1 MEVKKTRLVS
11 ALAVALCALVATAI
25 LVAVPMQ
32 RAHAENGNNYGFSDV
47 SGDEWFAIDEV
58 LGYATENGIIS
69 GYNDGRFGPYDNV
82 TRGQVAVILHRLA
95 GEPDAQ
101 ADDFSDVDYGE
112 YYGPAI
118 RWARSAGVI
127 NGYQDADDVYR
138 TFGPNDSV
146 TREQLAAMLANYAR
160 EIEGIVT
167 DTDGTLL
174 NAMPDAGSVDDWA
187 RESVG
192 WAMDS
197 GLMSGVVEADGAYV
211 RPLATAQR
219 CAMAKMASVLKRDVL
234 PPEIDPNAEQ
244 VMVYKDGV
252 VEVDDYEV
260 LSDGSVRVPA
270 AKASGISAGT
280 VVAFK
285 PIKSYPTGYT
295 LKVSSKTTQGA
306 YVVLSGDRADL
317 IDVYEKLDIQGTCDA
332 VATDIQLGDG
342 VTMVDDATGQSL
354 AAVEKSYNL
363 GNYKYEVDGELL
375 RGTCLED
382 ADLVVK
388 ITPTVEYKVDASAG
402 LMNEFYASVAYEKSV
417 EISYAGSV
425 APKKDNDSFADGI
438 RLFDVSFATPVPG
451 CFVKASF
458 WLTAGLDGSAT
469 ITMTQSCENGVLYR
483 AGKYQVIKKDSASLS
498 AELSATLKADL
509 DITLSVDALAKPM
522 IDASFAVGANAAG
535 SVSVRQT
542 GLRCCNVVLSG
553 YVNVAVGKHD
563 SMIHDFGL
571 GWDKDLAEAE
581 FGVLHLENGRSVK
594 ECSWVCPQYEMKS
607 VQVGSNE
614 WEYPR
619 FWLNGGQSSIFDQ
632 LNSRIE
638 NSIRSQIDNNEA
650 AVAVRTISVMYADED
665 YISLIDSYSI
675 NGGAHPYNFIEAY
688 TFDVNTGQQ
697 VSAKSISGI
706 SDGDLTTQVTKAAV
720 TLKKKYGSSILYS
733 SSDLANKLIA
743 EANDEVSHTSSLV
756 SPIGTPSGVY
766 FDGESLICCNMQ
778 SYATYASVLYS
789 ATIARVDGDTTKL
802 GA

>member
-1 MEVKKTRLVS
+1 MEVKITRFVR
-11 ALAVALCALVATAI
+11 ALAVALCALVATAL
-25 LVAVPMQ
+25 LVAAPTQ

-101 ADDFSDVDYGE
+101 ADDFSDVNYGE

-127 NGYQDADDVYR
+127 NGYQDADGVYR

-167 DTDGTLL
+167 DTDGALL
-174 NAMPDAGSVDDWA
+174 NAMPDASAVDDWA

-285 PIKSYPTGYT
+285 PIESYPTGYT

-317 IDVYEKLDIQGTCDA
+317 IDVYEKLDIQGTSDA

-342 VTMVDDATGQSL
+342 VTMVDDATVQSL
-354 AAVEKSYNL
+354 AAVGDSVNL
-363 GNYKYEVDGELL
+363 GDVKFKISGDVLK
-375 RGTCLED
+375 GTSLEG
-382 ADLVVK
+382 ADLTVKVTPVVN
-388 ITPTVEYKVDASAG
+388 YKVDVSSRS
-402 LMNEFYASVAYEKSV
+402 LNELYASVTYDKSI
-417 EISYAGSV
+417 EISKSGKVSVDKSFSRKVFSAPVGTPVLGCATVNLSVYLNIDIDGSV
-425 APKKDNDSFADGI
+425 TLTVSQNCEDGFYYASGNYEIIKKRS
-438 RLFDVSFATPVPG
+438 PVD
-451 CFVKASF
+451 
-458 WLTAGLDGSAT
+458 LTAELSTTLKAEADFALSINA
-469 ITMTQSCENGVLYR
+469 
-483 AGKYQVIKKDSASLS
+483 LS
-498 AELSATLKADL
+498 AEIADVSL
-509 DITLSVDALAKPM
+509 TPGLIV
-522 IDASFAVGANAAG
+522 AG
-535 SVSVRQT
+535 SETVRSA
-542 GLRCCNVVLSG
+542 GLRCCDVDITGSLEI
-553 YVNVAVGKHD
+553 AVGKQKNL
-563 SMIHDFGL
+563 I
-571 GWDKDLAEAE
+571 KDLGLSKSKKIAEGE
-581 FGVLHLENGRSVK
+581 LSFHWENGQLVDGCTWSGVL
-594 ECSWVCPQYEMKS
+594 YAIKS
-607 VQVGSNE
+607 IQVGSSE
-614 WEYPR
+614 WTYPQ
-619 FWLNGGQSSIFDQ
+619 FWKNSESGLALDD

-638 NSIRSQIDNNEA
+638 NSIRSQIANNEA
-650 AVAVRTISVMYADED
+650 AVATRTISVMYAGED
-665 YISLIDSYSI
+665 YISLIDGYSVG
-675 NGGAHPYNFIEAY
+675 GGAHPYNCIEAY

-720 TLKKKYGSSILYS
+720 ALKKKYGSSIFYS

-743 EANDEVSHTSSLV
+743 EANDDVSHTSSLV